1 MAGIAI
7 MAGDTIIGD
16 VGTGTGDTGGG
27 AIGVTVIGVTITGV
41 AATGTERC
49 RVPVL
54 HPLIG
59 GQRGKAPNKNPARSG
74 VLPSLAMQA
83 RQYGRQRP

>member
-7 MAGDTIIGD
+7 MAGATIIGD
-16 VGTGTGDTGGG
+16 VGTGG
-27 AIGVTVIGVTITGV
+27 AVIGVTVIGAAITGV
-41 AATGTERC
+41 AATGVGATGTERC